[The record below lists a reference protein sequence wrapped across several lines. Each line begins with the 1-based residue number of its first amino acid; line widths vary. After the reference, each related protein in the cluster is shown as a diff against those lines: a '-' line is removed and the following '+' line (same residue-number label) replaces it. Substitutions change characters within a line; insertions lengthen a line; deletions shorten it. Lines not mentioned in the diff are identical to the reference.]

1 MGLNLGA
8 YSGLQVNLAGITP
21 TESLY
26 LIVEIVPSGGGT
38 YVSEVEL
45 QSDANASSV
54 LLPYSSFTD
63 GQGVVLTS
71 VEAGDISYIEIEGEA
86 GYSSFGITPLQAY
99 N

>member
-1 MGLNLGA
+1 
-8 YSGLQVNLAGITP
+8 VNLAGITP

-54 LLPYSSFTD
+54 LLPIA
-63 GQGVVLTS
+63 S
-71 VEAGDISYIEIEGEA
+71 VFE
-86 GYSSFGITPLQAY
+86 FH
-99 N
+99 